1 MAKREVERRCH
12 KRFPLPCV
20 ARISTEGGGRD
31 LRAKAVNISDGG
43 MYLTVP
49 LISPP
54 PKRDEAVEVVFSLPR
69 STPNTRMLEE
79 VRSTGRIL
87 RHQPL
92 KNNRQARVAL
102 QFTQPLDLAVEV

>member
-1 MAKREVERRCH
+1 M
-12 KRFPLPCV
+12 
-20 ARISTEGGGRD
+20 EGGHRD

-43 MYLTVP
+43 MFLTVP
-49 LISPP
+49 LTSPP
-54 PKRDEAVEVVFSLPR
+54 PKRDEVVEVVFSLPR

-92 KNNRQARVAL
+92 KNDRLAGVAL
-102 QFTQPLDLAVEV
+102 QFTHPLDLAVEA